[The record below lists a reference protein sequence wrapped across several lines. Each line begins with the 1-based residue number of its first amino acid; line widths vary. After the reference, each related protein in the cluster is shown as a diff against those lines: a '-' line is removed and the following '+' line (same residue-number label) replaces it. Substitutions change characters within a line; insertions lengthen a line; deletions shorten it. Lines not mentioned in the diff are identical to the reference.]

1 MAEKTYKVEEIAD
14 LLGVCKESVRAWIR
28 KGKLNASGCCRKNG
42 YFVKEA
48 DLKAF
53 LDQNPLYYSD
63 NVYFTLNIR
72 NSTSNIDTC
81 IDEIEK
87 TLQLLLLS

>member
-1 MAEKTYKVEEIAD
+1 M
-14 LLGVCKESVRAWIR
+14 
-28 KGKLNASGCCRKNG
+28 
-42 YFVKEA
+42 KEA

-72 NSTSNIDTC
+72 NSTSNIDNC

-87 TLQLLLLS
+87 TITTLTAELNRLKVIKGWLKGEKR